1 MIFGKK
7 FLDTLNKMDEIIELL
22 ISVPIIL
29 IALTFHECAHGF
41 AAYKLGDPTAKNLGR
56 LTLNPIK
63 HIDIIGAICMLFFK
77 FGWAKPVP
85 INSRFFKK
93 PRRDI
98 ALSALAGPV
107 ANLLLAFVGCFI
119 YSASLRIFSSIAFT
133 ETNFAFWLYYAWCIF
148 IFNFAWL
155 NIALAIF
162 NLIPLPPLDGSRI
175 FYAFLPDRAYF
186 KVMKYEREIAAG
198 FFIIL
203 FLDSRFLGGYIT
215 GGLSFVVNLIFNAM
229 MSLFSLIF

>member
-1 MIFGKK
+1 
-7 FLDTLNKMDEIIELL
+7 MDKIIELL

-41 AAYKLGDPTAKNLGR
+41 VAYKLGDPTAKSLGR

-63 HIDIIGAICMLFFK
+63 HIDIVGAICMLFFR

-93 PRRDI
+93 PKRDI
-98 ALSALAGPV
+98 ALSALAGPL
-107 ANLLLAFVGCFI
+107 ANLLLAFFGCFI
-119 YSASLRIFSSIAFT
+119 YSISLKIFASIAFT
-133 ETNFAFWLYYAWCIF
+133 ETNFAFWLYYAWNLF
-148 IFNFAWL
+148 VFNFAWL
-155 NIALAIF
+155 NIALSLF

-175 FYAFLPDRAYF
+175 FYAFLPERAYF

-198 FFIIL
+198 FLILL

-215 GGLSFVVNLIFNAM
+215 GGLSFVVNFVFNAM

>member
-1 MIFGKK
+1 MEGNFELRRTMIDY
-7 FLDTLNKMDEIIELL
+7 LIEIL
-22 ISVPIIL
+22 ISVPIVL

-41 AAYKLGDPTAKNLGR
+41 IAYKLGDNTAKDLGR

-63 HIDIIGAICMLFFK
+63 HIDPIGAICMLLFK

-85 INSRFFKK
+85 IDSRYFKK
-93 PRRDI
+93 PKRDI

-107 ANLLLAFVGCFI
+107 SNLMLGFFGCFLF
-119 YSASLRIFSSIAFT
+119 SLSEHLLNGVVFESESFVY
-133 ETNFAFWLYYAWCIF
+133 WLCYAWIVF
-148 IFNFAWL
+148 AFNFAWL
-155 NIALAIF
+155 NISLALF

-175 FYAFLPDRAYF
+175 FFAFLPDKAYY
-186 KVMKYEREIAAG
+186 KVMRYEREIAIA

-203 FLDSRFLGGYIT
+203 FVDSRFLNSTII
-215 GGLSFVVNLIFNAM
+215 GGLSSVVNVVFDGM